1 MGELRL
7 GCSGWNYP
15 DPPPNGWLGV
25 FYPSKDTR
33 MLKYYS
39 QYFDTAEMDST
50 FYEKYYSKMT
60 RETFIGLVRA
70 TPEDFQFSIKI
81 PETITHKK
89 RLDMNK
95 GGIDDLSEFLYKISP
110 LKDSNKLGTLLIQLP
125 PSFTVKEFRNTE
137 KFLDGLPS
145 GYDFAVEF
153 RHKSWS
159 TEGPWE
165 MLKQYNVATVITD
178 CPDEELQFLSEVT
191 ATANHSFVRWH
202 GRKKGFW
209 YDYLYSKEELTP
221 WVDKVNKIIE
231 QTKVTRGYF
240 NNHMA
245 GKAVLNALQ
254 FKEMNTELTEKERSV
269 MNQANDY
276 LSGKA
281 GIEKW
286 M

>member
-15 DPPPNGWLGV
+15 DLPPKGWLGV

-70 TPEDFQFSIKI
+70 TPEDFEFSIKI
-81 PETITHKK
+81 PETITYKK

-145 GYDFAVEF
+145 GYDYAVEF
-153 RHKSWS
+153 RHKSWR

-221 WVDKVNKIIE
+221 WVDKVNRIME

-254 FKEMNTELTEKERSV
+254 FKEMNTDLTEKERSV

>member
-1 MGELRL
+1 MFWLELSR
-7 GCSGWNYP
+7 P
-15 DPPPNGWLGV
+15 TPNGWLGV
-25 FYPSKDTR
+25 FYPSKATR